1 MKQISKTTILEFKYD
16 SEEER
21 ADHLKEMEGE
31 GFLCDG
37 EVRKTDD
44 PIHKEIKEYYWYGRY
59 VKYE

>member
-37 EVRKTDD
+37 KVRKTDD
-44 PIHKEIKEYYWYGRY
+44 PLHKEIKEW
-59 VKYE
+59 